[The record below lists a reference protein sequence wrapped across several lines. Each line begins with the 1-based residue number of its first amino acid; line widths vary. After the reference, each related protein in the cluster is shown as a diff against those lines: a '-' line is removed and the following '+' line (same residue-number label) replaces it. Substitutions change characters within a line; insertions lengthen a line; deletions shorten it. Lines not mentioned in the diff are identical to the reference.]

1 MSDYGEGL
9 LEDAP
14 EETRN
19 WRLYVEDMI
28 EFAEKVM
35 AYTRGLNQGAFA
47 DDSLTY
53 DATLRNLQLIGEAA
67 THVPDKLCLAHP
79 EIEWR
84 SIIGTRNRLALAN
97 LGMDDDVIWDIIRTD
112 VPDLLPKL
120 RSLMETARCNDA
132 GS

>member
-1 MSDYGEGL
+1 MSDFGEGL

-53 DATLRNLQLIGEAA
+53 DATLRNLA
-67 THVPDKLCLAHP
+67 TH
-79 EIEWR
+79 WR
-84 SIIGTRNRLALAN
+84 GSN
-97 LGMDDDVIWDIIRTD
+97 
-112 VPDLLPKL
+112 
-120 RSLMETARCNDA
+120 ARARQCAFSPSGD
-132 GS
+132 

>member
-28 EFAEKVM
+28 EFAERVM
-35 AYTRGLNQGAFA
+35 AYTRGLNQDAFA

-53 DATLRNLQLIGEAA
+53 DATLRNLELIGEAA
-67 THVPDKLCLAHP
+67 THVPDNVRLAHP

-84 SIIGTRNRLALAN
+84 SIISARNRLALAN

-120 RSLMETARCNDA
+120 RSLLETARCNDA